1 MTAAKPNGKRRQ
13 AEAWWPLLRDMAS
26 FGMGMGILIAQTIV
40 STPEPILVGAG
51 LALIG
56 VTGTG
61 RVQVWAKGR
70 RLARE
75 EEG

>member
-13 AEAWWPLLRDMAS
+13 AEAWWPLIRDMAA
-26 FGMGMGILIAQTIV
+26 FALGTGLMIAQTLV
-40 STPEPILVGAG
+40 PTPEPILVGAG

-61 RVQVWAKGR
+61 RVQEWAKGK

-75 EEG
+75 EDG